1 MKMKK
6 IILSTVL
13 CGGILVASSSMLTVH
28 ADDILTGTT
37 AVSSEVTKGDVTLKI
52 DTTTDFGQQPLSAVV
67 DFGKTDVNYTVT
79 DYSGDVKGFTI
90 AAKLADTDSKRS
102 LKIGEVEL
110 SNTTAPVI
118 TTDTN
123 VVGDNTNKVYAAL
136 KYTGVKKVQKYAS
149 NIEWSL
155 TKGTTRQIAE

>member
-1 MKMKK
+1 MKK
-6 IILSTVL
+6 IILSAVL
-13 CGGILVASSSMLTVH
+13 CGGIFVASSSMLTAH
-28 ADDILTGTT
+28 ADDTLTGTT

-67 DFGKTDVNYTVT
+67 DFGTTAVNYTVT

-110 SNTTAPVI
+110 SGTAASVV

-123 VVGDNTNKVYAAL
+123 VVGDNTNKVSAAL
-136 KYTGVKKVQKYAS
+136 KYTGVEKVQKYAS
-149 NIEWSL
+149 SIEWSL

>member
-1 MKMKK
+1 
-6 IILSTVL
+6 
-13 CGGILVASSSMLTVH
+13 MLTAH
-28 ADDILTGTT
+28 ADDTLTGTT

-67 DFGKTDVNYTVT
+67 DFGTTNVNYTVT

-110 SNTTAPVI
+110 SDTAATVVTTN
-118 TTDTN
+118 TN
-123 VVGDNTNKVYAAL
+123 VVGDNTNKVSAAL
-136 KYTGVKKVQKYAS
+136 KYTGVEKVQKYAS
-149 NIEWSL
+149 SIEWSL

>member
-1 MKMKK
+1 MKK

-13 CGGILVASSSMLTVH
+13 CGGILVASSSMLTAH
-28 ADDILTGTT
+28 ADDTLTGTT

-67 DFGKTDVNYTVT
+67 DFGTTDVNYTVT

-110 SNTTAPVI
+110 SDTAASVV

-123 VVGDNTNKVYAAL
+123 VVGDNTNKVSAAL
-136 KYTGVKKVQKYAS
+136 KYTGVEKVQKYAS
-149 NIEWSL
+149 SIEWSL

>member
-1 MKMKK
+1 
-6 IILSTVL
+6 
-13 CGGILVASSSMLTVH
+13 MLTAH
-28 ADDILTGTT
+28 ADDTLTGTT

-67 DFGKTDVNYTVT
+67 DFGTTDVNYTVT

-110 SNTTAPVI
+110 SGTAASVV

-123 VVGDNTNKVYAAL
+123 VVGDNTNKVSAAL
-136 KYTGVKKVQKYAS
+136 KYTGVEKVQKYAS
-149 NIEWSL
+149 SIEWSL

>member
-1 MKMKK
+1 MKK
-6 IILSTVL
+6 NILSAVL
-13 CGGILVASSSMLTVH
+13 CGGILVASSSMLTTH
-28 ADDILTGTT
+28 ADDTLTGTT

-67 DFGKTDVNYTVT
+67 DFGTTNVNYTVT

-110 SNTTAPVI
+110 SDTAATVVTTN
-118 TTDTN
+118 TN
-123 VVGDNTNKVYAAL
+123 VVGDNTNKVSAAL
-136 KYTGVKKVQKYAS
+136 KYTGVEKVQKYAS
-149 NIEWSL
+149 SIEWSL

>member
-1 MKMKK
+1 MKK
-6 IILSTVL
+6 IILSAVL
-13 CGGILVASSSMLTVH
+13 CGGIFVASSSMLTAH
-28 ADDILTGTT
+28 ADDTLTGTT

-67 DFGKTDVNYTVT
+67 DFGTTDVNYTVT

-110 SNTTAPVI
+110 SGTAASVV

-123 VVGDNTNKVYAAL
+123 VVGDNTNKVSAAL
-136 KYTGVKKVQKYAS
+136 KYTGVEKVQKYAS
-149 NIEWSL
+149 SIEWSL